1 MASKFLTQSCC
12 WATAETSNETT
23 VQTMRVLMF
32 KFWLSAR
39 VPCCWAAALRLDKQ
53 NKTNCCRS
61 TTNKLLRP
69 LERVNVWID
78 VALDLTPSPWNQLLP
93 PRLGRR
99 CQSDQLS
106 WCLETHRGLW
116 SGQSLQR
123 QQEWSHHSHCPP
135 RLQQGTARSKL
146 GVNFRI
152 GICYC
157 HSLLTSKSKHM
168 TMGVEKVKLLNFKQW
183 HLVCLAVL
191 GT

>member
-1 MASKFLTQSCC
+1 MLLTSSLPWTEIWWPAKFLTQSAAGQPQRP
-12 WATAETSNETT
+12 ATKL
-23 VQTMRVLMF
+23 QF
-32 KFWLSAR
+32 KPWGSWCSSFDFQQGFPAG
-39 VPCCWAAALRLDKQ
+39 WAAALRLDKQ

-69 LERVNVWID
+69 LERVNFWID

-168 TMGVEKVKLLNFKQW
+168 TMGVWKGKTLKF
-183 HLVCLAVL
+183 
-191 GT
+191 